1 MNEHILSYIHHIPL
15 NTFTH
20 KTSNHILFHRHVI
33 NITNCTEIVK
43 SYTQVWLGI
52 LSNFQ
57 TACFLH
63 SSHCLFETFSFIDP
77 LVLSKDQLQRY
88 HHYINSYKGYW
99 KKDSLKFKILHIL
112 CVIYLW
118 FKILL
123 QIKWHSLCFYIC

>member
-1 MNEHILSYIHHIPL
+1 MNEHISSNIHHIPL

-20 KTSNHILFHRHVI
+20 KTSNHILFHRHHI

-52 LSNFQ
+52 YSNFQ

-63 SSHCLFETFSFIDP
+63 SSHCLLNLLPSLTDP

-99 KKDSLKFKILHIL
+99 KQDSFKFKILHII
-112 CVIYLW
+112 CVINLHY
-118 FKILL
+118 K
-123 QIKWHSLCFYIC
+123 IKWHSLCFYIC